1 MAASKIGRLCQSILP
16 AEFEQVK
23 RQLPD
28 IQSFLEQNL
37 PEPVNQAVTLLTL
50 NRDEIVIAANSPLV
64 ANYLRLHGKEIQQ
77 QLRETF
83 KLEQSLKFRTIPD
96 SMLELNLPAGSARKP
111 GQVSPESIEALQR
124 SAQWIEDDDL
134 RAALLSLART
144 LKAD

>member
-1 MAASKIGRLCQSILP
+1 MGASKIGRLCQSILP
-16 AEFEQVK
+16 PEFEQVK

-50 NRDEIVIAANSPLV
+50 SRDEIVIAANSPLV

-83 KLEQSLKFRTIPD
+83 NLEQTLKFRTMPD
-96 SMLELNLPAGSARKP
+96 SMLKLDQPVEMVRKP
-111 GQVSPESIEALQR
+111 AQVSPESIEALR
-124 SAQWIEDDDL
+124 LNAQWIEDDDL
-134 RAALLSLART
+134 RAAMLSLAES

>member
-1 MAASKIGRLCQSILP
+1 MGASKIGRLCQSILP
-16 AEFEQVK
+16 PEFERVK

-83 KLEQSLKFRTIPD
+83 KLEQILKFRTIPD
-96 SMLELNLPAGSARKP
+96 SMLKLDLLPESTRKP
-111 GQVSPESIEALQR
+111 EQVSPESIEALQLN
-124 SAQWIEDDDL
+124 AQWIEDEDL
-134 RAALLSLART
+134 RAAMLSLAES

>member
-1 MAASKIGRLCQSILP
+1 MGASKIGRLCQSILP
-16 AEFEQVK
+16 PEFEQVK

-37 PEPVNQAVTLLTL
+37 PEPVNKAVTLLTI
-50 NRDEIVIAANSPLV
+50 NSDEIVIAANSPLV

-83 KLEQSLKFRTIPD
+83 KLEQTLKFRTIPD
-96 SMLELNLPAGSARKP
+96 SMLKLDLPGPVPKP

-124 SAQWIEDDDL
+124 NAQWIEDEDL
-134 RAALLSLART
+134 RAAILSLAQS
-144 LKAD
+144 LKPD